1 LLVEALLVNPEPRVP
16 EIVRLAWGF
25 SRLSSDVAGDSA
37 TSYPESDAHLRRQ
50 ALVDAF
56 GLLPAA
62 LDTAEQ
68 VEVCQAGPKAV
79 ELAMRAWHLPDIVK
93 PDELWNWWQS
103 HCETSQGESGL
114 TWAASLAKLDSL
126 VPALGD

>member
-1 LLVEALLVNPEPRVP
+1 MCSSDLRLP

-25 SRLSSDVAGDSA
+25 SRLSSDIAGDSA
-37 TSYPESDAHLRRQ
+37 TGSTPSGTHLRRQ
-50 ALVDAF
+50 ALVEAF

-79 ELAMRAWHLPDIVK
+79 ELAIRTWHLPDIVK
-93 PDELWNWWQS
+93 PDELWSWWQS
-103 HCETSQGESGL
+103 HRETSQDETGQ
-114 TWAASLAKLDSL
+114 TWETSLAELDARIPSL
-126 VPALGD
+126 TD